1 MKQERWISRYFY
13 TLLFLL
19 LAVAVITI
27 TGSCGSGGGG
37 GGNSGGENS
46 SESGSGGTT
55 PLATGTFTK
64 TVKLFGTDTNY
75 GNLFNTNISNRY
87 QMLYRAQEINGA
99 GYITSISFQY
109 EAGIAAA
116 VNCPNETIKMGHTN
130 LTGLT
135 ATFAANV
142 QIGQGSLVTVLN
154 DAGINIPAGN
164 AGEYFNITLAQPF
177 YYNGVDN
184 LAVEISRT
192 SACSGSVVV
201 DADIA
206 STSYN
211 ALNYNGSDA
220 AGATGSLFTYLANTR
235 FTFVGGDNA
244 PFAVGGASN
253 QIPFT
258 SNAIMQRVQNLYLAG
273 DINGSGPI
281 TGVGMEIGAL
291 TTAQTYTVTLKLG
304 HATVNTLAANY
315 DANYSGLPTT
325 VANAVTFTVPEGV
338 PAGSY
343 VWIPVTGS
351 FNYNGTDN
359 LLLEIIVSSATGGMY
374 YTFHNHNIA
383 NVRLIYGPN
392 DASNITTITTVIQ
405 HAKFRFNGGTMDVI
419 GPNNAGTTVFS
430 NTANGRQFLLR
441 SAELGTSGPVNKLA
455 CRFESVSSTAASYP
469 NFTITLAHTT
479 QTALVATDAA
489 NVAGGITVY
498 NGTFNIPAGLLM
510 GDWVEIPFS
519 TPFSY
524 NGVDN
529 LVVQTTTGAGSLN
542 QMCQISGPDATWFL
556 GRRKAMG
563 GIAPVDYR
571 GTFRFWIAK

>member
-1 MKQERWISRYFY
+1 MKKERWISRYFY

-19 LAVAVITI
+19 LAVAVVTI

-46 SESGSGGTT
+46 SGSGGGGTT

-64 TVKLFGTDTNY
+64 TVRLFGTDTNY
-75 GNLFNTNISNRY
+75 GNLFNTSISNRY

-109 EAGIAAA
+109 DAGIAAA

-135 ATFAANV
+135 ATFVANV
-142 QIGQGSLVTVLN
+142 QIGQGSLVTVLDN
-154 DAGINIPAGN
+154 AGINIPAGN

-184 LAVEISRT
+184 LVVEISRT

-211 ALNYNGSDA
+211 ALNLNGSDA
-220 AGATGSLFTYLANTR
+220 AGATGSLFTSLASAK
-235 FTFVGGDNA
+235 FTFAGGDNA
-244 PFAVGGASN
+244 PFSVGGSSN

-258 SNAIMQRVQNLYLAG
+258 SDTTMQRVQNLYLAG

-315 DANYSGLPTT
+315 DANYSGSPTT
-325 VANAVTFTVPEGV
+325 VANAVTFTVPAGV

-359 LLLEIIVSSATGGMY
+359 LLLEIIVSSATGSMY
-374 YTFHNHNIA
+374 YTFHNHNSA
-383 NVRLIYGPN
+383 NIRLIYGPN
-392 DASNITTITTVIQ
+392 DGYNITTITSAIQ
-405 HAKFRFNGGTMDVI
+405 HAKFRFNGGTTDVI
-419 GPNNAGTTVFS
+419 GANSGGTIVFG
-430 NTANGRQFLLR
+430 TAASGRQFLLR
-441 SAELGTSGPVNKLA
+441 SAELGTSGYINKIA
-455 CRFESVSSTAASYP
+455 CRFSSTSSVAASYA
-469 NFTITLAHTT
+469 NITVTLAHTT
-479 QTALVATDAA
+479 QTTLIAIDAT
-489 NVAGGITVY
+489 NVAGGTTVY
-498 NGTFNIPAGLLM
+498 NGTFNMPAGLLE

-519 TPFSY
+519 TPFIY

-529 LVVQTTTGAGSLN
+529 LVVQTTTDAGSSN
-542 QMCQISGPDATWFL
+542 QMCQVSGHDATWFL
-556 GRRKAMG
+556 GRSKVTG
-563 GIAPVDYR
+563 GIVPINYR
-571 GTFRFWIAK
+571 GTFRFWVNK